1 MEAEKRTEAAA
12 AGTDALMTGTD
23 SLSPDP
29 IERTGHFSETEKA
42 QIRSFAETIRISDTQ
57 TVISYGSGV
66 QKKMADFSDSIL
78 NSVKTQDLGETGA
91 LLTGVITD
99 LKSFSPETKPEK
111 SGFFGLFRKPAKK
124 MEELMTGYETASAN
138 VDKVADMLKTHQ
150 VRLLKDVA
158 MLDRM
163 YDQNLEYYRNLS
175 MYIAAGRVKIE
186 AARNTTLP
194 ALAQKAKESGL
205 TEDAEAARDF
215 ENQIVRFEK
224 KIHDLELTRTVAMQT
239 APQIRM
245 IQNNDSVMVE
255 KIQSTVV
262 NTIPL
267 WKNQM
272 VLALGLENS
281 GRAAQAESEVTDM
294 TNQLLLKN
302 AEKLKSTTVAAAK
315 ASERGIVDMETL
327 KATNESL
334 IQTLDEVTRIQTEGR
349 EKRLQAEKDLA
360 ALETQLRKKLLEMRP
375 APQDGSGKAAA
386 GAEGPE
392 VREPSG
398 SPAWSESA
406 EEAPSDRKEKTE
418 AGEEPG
424 SRRDPAGE
432 AAKAPWEE

>member
-1 MEAEKRTEAAA
+1 MNWATR
-12 AGTDALMTGTD
+12 
-23 SLSPDP
+23 SSSPETSR
-29 IERTGHFSETEKA
+29 IERFVFPSASA

-111 SGFFGLFRKPAKK
+111 GGFFGLFRKPAKK

-186 AARNTTLP
+186 EARNTTLP
-194 ALAQKAKESGL
+194 ALTQKAKESGL

-375 APQDGSGKAAA
+375 APQDGSGKAATR
-386 GAEGPE
+386 AEDPE

-398 SPAWSESA
+398 SSAWSESA

-424 SRRDPAGE
+424 SLRDPAGE
-432 AAKAPWEE
+432 AAKAPWEK

>member
-1 MEAEKRTEAAA
+1 MEAEKRTETAA

-186 AARNTTLP
+186 EARNTTLP

-398 SPAWSESA
+398 SSAWSESA

-424 SRRDPAGE
+424 SLRDPAGE
-432 AAKAPWEE
+432 AAKAPWEK